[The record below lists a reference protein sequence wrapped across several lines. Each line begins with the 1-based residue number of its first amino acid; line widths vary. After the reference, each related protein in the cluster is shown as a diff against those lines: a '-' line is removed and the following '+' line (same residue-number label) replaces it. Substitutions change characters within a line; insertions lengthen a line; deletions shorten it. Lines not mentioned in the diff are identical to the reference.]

1 MSKLIILSFVIVTIL
16 IPLHLKGNEA
26 MAKTFEIDKVV
37 LNADSLPNKKFL
49 HYSNSASGIL
59 NVTFPAFFSLDTN
72 FSNYDNIFGKDI
84 VEFYPSNSSN
94 SNNIALGVTN
104 NSLTVSDKQNIT
116 NYLDQSAKNQN
127 FSVISSNSNSHVKNE
142 SGHDISSLAYTFSY
156 SDGAKGDGKV
166 FATIKGDKIYYIDF
180 SSDSNKDFTK
190 YLPDVEQMVKSLNL
204 VK

>member
-1 MSKLIILSFVIVTIL
+1 MSKLIILSFVIATIL

-49 HYSNSASGIL
+49 NYSNSASGIL
-59 NVTFPAFFSLDTN
+59 NVTFPASFSLDTN

-84 VEFYPSNSSN
+84 VEFYPSDSSN
-94 SNNIALGVTN
+94 FNNIALGVTN
-104 NSLTVSDKQNIT
+104 NSLAVSDKQNIT
-116 NYLDQSAKNQN
+116 NYLDHSAKNQN
-127 FSVISSNSNSHVKNE
+127 FSVINSNSHVKNE

>member
-1 MSKLIILSFVIVTIL
+1 L
-16 IPLHLKGNEA
+16 A
-26 MAKTFEIDKVV
+26 
-37 LNADSLPNKKFL
+37 
-49 HYSNSASGIL
+49 
-59 NVTFPAFFSLDTN
+59 
-72 FSNYDNIFGKDI
+72 
-84 VEFYPSNSSN
+84 
-94 SNNIALGVTN
+94 
-104 NSLTVSDKQNIT
+104 VSDKQNIT

-127 FSVISSNSNSHVKNE
+127 FSVSSSNSNSHVKNE

-180 SSDSNKDFTK
+180 SSDSKKDFTK

>member
-49 HYSNSASGIL
+49 NYSNSASGIL
-59 NVTFPAFFSLDTN
+59 NVTFPAFFSLDPN

-84 VEFYPSNSSN
+84 VEFYPSDSSN

-104 NSLTVSDKQNIT
+104 NSLAVSDKQNIT

-127 FSVISSNSNSHVKNE
+127 FSVISSNSNSHLKNE
-142 SGHDISSLAYTFSY
+142 SGHDISSLDYTFSY

-166 FATIKGDKIYYIDF
+166 FATLKGDKIYYIDF
-180 SSDSNKDFTK
+180 SSDSKKDFTK

>member
-1 MSKLIILSFVIVTIL
+1 MSKLIILSFVIATIL
-16 IPLHLKGNEA
+16 IPLHFKDNEV

-49 HYSNSASGIL
+49 NYSNSASGIL
-59 NVTFPAFFSLDTN
+59 NVTFPASFSLDTN

-104 NSLTVSDKQNIT
+104 NSLTVNDKQNIT

-127 FSVISSNSNSHVKNE
+127 FSVMFNSNSHVKNE

-166 FATIKGDKIYYIDF
+166 FATIIGR
-180 SSDSNKDFTK
+180 
-190 YLPDVEQMVKSLNL
+190 
-204 VK
+204 